1 MERTVGASDWAM
13 TKNSLPD
20 LMEVMRTSISPETA
34 TSVGCVV
41 SVCYLVVRITHPFV
55 RIPSLQL
62 SLFSHCLS
70 LFSPHSYHIT
80 HHSSH
85 HSSHHIKQST

>member
-41 SVCYLVVRITHPFV
+41 SVLFGCENHCFHSTVLASLLWHHCFGITHY
-55 RIPSLQL
+55 ITSL
-62 SLFSHCLS
+62 
-70 LFSPHSYHIT
+70 IT
-80 HHSSH
+80 
-85 HSSHHIKQST
+85 

>member
-34 TSVGCVV
+34 TSVGCAV
-41 SVCYLVVRITHPFV
+41 SVCYSHVVTQ
-55 RIPSLQL
+55 SLQL
-62 SLFSHCLS
+62 SLFLHCLS
-70 LFSPHSYHIT
+70 LFSQHIT
-80 HHSSH
+80 HITSQ
-85 HSSHHIKQST
+85 HHIKQSTSHSSSK

>member
-41 SVCYLVVRITHPFV
+41 SEYYSVVRITVF
-55 RIPSLQL
+55 I
-62 SLFSHCLS
+62 SLF
-70 LFSPHSYHIT
+70 
-80 HHSSH
+80 
-85 HSSHHIKQST
+85 